1 MNEATGVAVT
11 LFKDLTLWYFTLIS
25 LFYLINYDHN
35 LPREGVLEWAEA
47 DSFGIKHRLTIAYH
61 PVPSYQETQDEEV
74 FGKDN
79 WRGPCALQVQ
89 DPELPSDSW
98 NGSGIST
105 AFSIEASS
113 TFSDYTL
120 TKLR

>member
-1 MNEATGVAVT
+1 MILHFDFIV
-11 LFKDLTLWYFTLIS
+11 LFDQLWSQLTKGGSSGMSWSGF
-25 LFYLINYDHN
+25 F
-35 LPREGVLEWAEA
+35 E
-47 DSFGIKHRLTIAYH
+47 IKHRLTIAYH
-61 PVPSYQETQDEEV
+61 PVPSYQETQDKEV

-105 AFSIEASS
+105 AFSTEASS